1 MFPGTPPGLPNTI
14 LGVSWWS
21 GKRPRKKILV
31 PTRKRPRPPAWR
43 PRPFAFRSS
52 GAGQGGAEP
61 HRSGEA
67 ASRNRS
73 RISTRSGAARKRS
86 PADGAGQG
94 FEPQQG
100 HSQDTVRGLT
110 GSWRVGQGNRSGRC
124 PNASRPAAWA
134 RAVQPCGAWLAH
146 ASAIREIAARSRGG
160 PWHAGGAEVT
170 LYISLFLKAT

>member
-73 RISTRSGAARKRS
+73 RISTRSGAVRQKKPRRRG
-86 PADGAGQG
+86 GAGIRTAAGPFPGYGTRAHG
-94 FEPQQG
+94 FLAGRPGESIGPLPERLAAG
-100 HSQDTVRGLT
+100 GVGPCCAALRRLACSRFCHSRDRRSESRRTLARWGGGGDTV
-110 GSWRVGQGNRSGRC
+110 
-124 PNASRPAAWA
+124 
-134 RAVQPCGAWLAH
+134 
-146 ASAIREIAARSRGG
+146 
-160 PWHAGGAEVT
+160 
-170 LYISLFLKAT
+170 Y